1 MDLMLS
7 VMLRSRRR
15 PWFPQFR
22 TKLGQCASLNEIE
35 ALLNVK
41 VRRWRGLTD
50 LSVPQRGKEGREAI
64 DEDAGIHARD
74 LNLRGF
80 LEEDELSDG

>member
-74 LNLRGF
+74 LNPRGF